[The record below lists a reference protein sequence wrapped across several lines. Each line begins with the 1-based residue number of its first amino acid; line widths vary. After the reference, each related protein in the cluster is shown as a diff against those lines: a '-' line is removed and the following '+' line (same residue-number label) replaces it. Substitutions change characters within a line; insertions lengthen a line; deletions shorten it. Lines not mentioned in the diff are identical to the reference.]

1 MSIPSPLSVSAGFLG
16 WRVVGA
22 AFAVMFFAY
31 GLQFSFGVIATG
43 MGEDLGWSRAQTAL
57 PYSLYVF
64 LYSALSAVTG
74 HATDRFGPRAVIG
87 AGALLIGIGWGG
99 SALVS
104 QPWHLTLSLG
114 LVAAIGM
121 SVAWVPCNATVA
133 RWFTRRRGTAVA
145 LASTGASL
153 GNFLGPALTA
163 VMMQAWG
170 WRVALATLAIVSALA
185 ILVASRFMLRD
196 PESFGQWPDGDE
208 VSPAPH
214 LLGGGLRVG
223 DLWGDLRFQL
233 VILIYFFTWL
243 AIFVPFMHAPSHAR
257 DLGLGDF
264 VGASLLSAIG
274 IGGMA
279 GRLFT
284 GSISDRFGRAPTLLA
299 ICLLQAVSF
308 LLFAGLREKSGL
320 WLAALVFGVSYG
332 GGVVLLPAL
341 CGDLFGRAHVASVVG
356 VIFAVAGAPAAFG
369 PWFAGWLYD
378 LSGHYQG
385 AFLFSAAVNGCAFLG
400 TLLLA
405 WHLRQRRLRDAI

>member
-1 MSIPSPLSVSAGFLG
+1 MVA
-16 WRVVGA
+16 A

-57 PYSLYVF
+57 PYSVYVF

-87 AGALLIGIGWGG
+87 AGALIIGIGWGG
-99 SALVS
+99 SALVT
-104 QPWHLTLSLG
+104 QPWHLMASLG
-114 LVAAIGM
+114 VIAAIGM

-145 LASTGASL
+145 IASTGASL

-163 VMMQAWG
+163 LMMQAWG
-170 WRVALATLAIVSALA
+170 WRIALAALALVSAVA
-185 ILVASRFMLRD
+185 ILIASRFMLRD

-214 LLGGGLRVG
+214 LLGAGLRVRE
-223 DLWGDLRFQL
+223 LWKDLRFLL
-233 VILIYFFTWL
+233 VIIIYFFTWL
-243 AIFVPFMHAPSHAR
+243 AIFVPFMHAPAHAG
-257 DLGLGDF
+257 DLGLGDL

-274 IGGMA
+274 IGGMV

-284 GSISDRFGRAPTLLA
+284 GSVSDRFGRAPTLLS
-299 ICLLQAVSF
+299 ICLLQALSF
-308 LLFAGLREKSGL
+308 LLFAVLQDVAGL

-378 LSGHYQG
+378 ISGHYQG
-385 AFLFSAAVNGCAFLG
+385 AFLFSAAMNACAFLF

-405 WHLRQRRLRDAI
+405 WHLHRRARREAGT

>member
-1 MSIPSPLSVSAGFLG
+1 MVA
-16 WRVVGA
+16 A
-22 AFAVMFFAY
+22 AFAVLFFAY
-31 GLQFSFGVIATG
+31 GLQFSYGVFATG
-43 MGEDLGWSRAQTAL
+43 MATDLGWSRAQTAL
-57 PYSLYVF
+57 PYSVYVF
-64 LYSALSAVTG
+64 FYSALSAVTG
-74 HATDRFGPRAVIG
+74 HATDRFGPRVVIS

-99 SALVS
+99 SALAT
-104 QPWHLTLSLG
+104 QPWHLMLSLG
-114 LVAAIGM
+114 VVAAVGM

-145 LASTGASL
+145 VASTGASL

-163 VMMQAWG
+163 VMIQAFG
-170 WRVALATLAIVSALA
+170 WRVALAAFSVLSALA
-185 ILVASRFMLRD
+185 ILTAARFMLRD
-196 PESFGQWPDGDE
+196 PESFGQWPDGDQA
-208 VSPAPH
+208 PAEPH
-214 LLGGGLRVG
+214 LLAAGLRVRE
-223 DLWGDLRFQL
+223 LWRDLRFLL

-274 IGGMA
+274 IGGMV

-284 GSISDRFGRAPTLLA
+284 GALSDRLGRASTLFL
-299 ICLLQAVSF
+299 ICALQAISF
-308 LLFAGLREKSGL
+308 LLFASLKDTVGL

-385 AFLFSAAVNGCAFLG
+385 AFQFSAAMNLCALLCTG
-400 TLLLA
+400 LLA
-405 WHLRQRRLRDAI
+405 WHLRRRVARAIA

>member
-43 MGEDLGWSRAQTAL
+43 MGEELGWSRAQTAL

-87 AGALLIGIGWGG
+87 AGALLIGVGWGG
-99 SALVS
+99 SALVN

-214 LLGGGLRVG
+214 LLGAGLRVG

-308 LLFAGLREKSGL
+308 LLFASLRETSGL